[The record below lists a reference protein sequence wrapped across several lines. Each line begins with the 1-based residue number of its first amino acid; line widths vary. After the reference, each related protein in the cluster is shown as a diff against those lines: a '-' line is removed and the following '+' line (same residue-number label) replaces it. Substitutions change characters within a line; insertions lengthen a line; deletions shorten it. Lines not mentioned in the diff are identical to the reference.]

1 MKIERNHAYFSSEFP
16 KLRIKMNY
24 STPSKAGIQLIDNS
38 GFPVKPGMTDFGDA
52 TIIRHP
58 MAGEGKG

>member
-24 STPSKAGIQLIDNS
+24 STPSNAGIQD
-38 GFPVKPGMTDFGDA
+38 
-52 TIIRHP
+52 
-58 MAGEGKG
+58 